1 MFSYLPFR
9 KLEIYLGLFLIFKLK
24 HLPLAKNHVME
35 INYILQVDNIHDFE
49 LNSEN
54 IKNLDIVS
62 TSEKTA
68 HAIVKNQSY
77 HINFIDSDFQN
88 KTYTIEI
95 DGAVHQ
101 VVINTPLD
109 QLIKEM
115 GLSLGSVQTDD
126 EVYAPMPGIILEV
139 HVKEGDSV
147 SQGDYLCVLEAMKME
162 NALTAP
168 RDGIIKSAN
177 ISEGDTVDKG
187 KLLIEF
193 ETDDN

>member
-1 MFSYLPFR
+1 
-9 KLEIYLGLFLIFKLK
+9 
-24 HLPLAKNHVME
+24 ME
-35 INYILQVDNIHDFE
+35 INYVLRVDNNYDFQLE
-49 LNSEN
+49 PER
-54 IKNLDIVS
+54 IENLDIVS
-62 TSEKTA
+62 TSDTTA

-77 HINFIDSDFQN
+77 HIKFIDSDFQK

-95 DGAVHQ
+95 DGTVHQ
-101 VVINTPLD
+101 VVIDTPLD

-147 SQGDYLCVLEAMKME
+147 SEGDYLCVLEAMKME

-168 RDGIIKSAN
+168 RSGIIKSVT
-177 ISEGDTVDKG
+177 ISEGETVDKG